1 MGKLQEYKRFWFVVS
16 LGVIALGLQFLAHQA
31 GLAQLLVS
39 ALGICLALLMF
50 VDMVKTLRSGKF
62 GVDLLAITAVV
73 ATLAVGEYWAALIV
87 LLMLTGGDALEDFA
101 ARRANS
107 ELQTL
112 LDQSPQTAHV
122 VEGETVTD
130 VAVNTVTVA
139 PDCWSS
145 PAKLCPLMGR

>member
-101 ARRANS
+101 AQRA
-107 ELQTL
+107 
-112 LDQSPQTAHV
+112 
-122 VEGETVTD
+122 
-130 VAVNTVTVA
+130 
-139 PDCWSS
+139 
-145 PAKLCPLMGR
+145 